1 MLKIMFVA
9 GEASGDL
16 HASRVAAKIK
26 ELIPEA
32 SLFGM
37 GGDLMLAAGVD
48 LEYNIAD
55 SAVMGFSEV
64 LSSIPALWKKL
75 TRLKEIVVS
84 SRPDALVLIDFPD
97 FNMRLARYAHKLNIP
112 VIYYIP
118 PKAWAWRRYRARQIA
133 QITTVVASIFPFEA
147 EFYRRAGA
155 NVKYVGHPLLDF
167 AKSAFN
173 QREAKERFSLNPD
186 EPVFGLMPGSRRKEV
201 DRLLP
206 VMLEVAHR
214 IHEIIPTCQF
224 LLPLAPTISKA
235 GLPEMPFVQV
245 IEGEVY
251 NIMRACD
258 LMCIASGTATLEA
271 ALMLTPMIII
281 YKVSFSTWIILNS
294 LVRLTHSGLPNIIAG
309 REIVQELLQSQA
321 NPQLISKIAIELL
334 SDPNK
339 IARQKA
345 ELAKIREQ
353 LGTEGAVE
361 RIAKLV
367 LKVAMGENDTT
378 DLMDARRLND
388 MCPRASI

>member
-26 ELIPEA
+26 ELMPETL
-32 SLFGM
+32 LFGM
-37 GGDLMLAAGVD
+37 GGNLMLAAGVD

-64 LSSIPALWKKL
+64 LGSIPALLKRL
-75 TRLKEIVVS
+75 NRLKEIITS
-84 SRPDALVLIDFPD
+84 HRPDALVLIDFPD

-147 EFYRRAGA
+147 EFYRQAGA
-155 NVKYVGHPLLDF
+155 NVVYVGHPLLDF
-167 AKSAFN
+167 AKSTLN
-173 QREAKERFSLNPD
+173 QKEAKERFSLNPD

-206 VMLEVAHR
+206 VMLEVTNR
-214 IHEIIPTCQF
+214 IREVIPTCQF
-224 LLPLAPTISKA
+224 LLPLAPTIPRA
-235 GLPEMPFVQV
+235 ILPKMLSVQV

-251 NIMRACD
+251 NVMRASD

-281 YKVSFSTWIILNS
+281 YKVSFSTWIIMKS
-294 LVRLTHSGLPNIIAG
+294 LVKLTHSGLPNIIAG
-309 REIVQELLQSQA
+309 REIVPELLQSQA
-321 NPQLISKIAIELL
+321 NPQLISKIAVELL
-334 SDPNK
+334 SKPNR
-339 IARQKA
+339 ITRQKA
-345 ELAKIREQ
+345 ELARIQDQ
-353 LGTEGAVE
+353 LGGEGAVE
-361 RIAKLV
+361 RTARLV
-367 LKVAMGENDTT
+367 LETAMKRKKSKTWNVKR
-378 DLMDARRLND
+378 DACR
-388 MCPRASI
+388 

>member
-16 HASRVAAKIK
+16 HASRVAARIK
-26 ELIPEA
+26 QLMPEA
-32 SLFGM
+32 ALFGM

-64 LSSIPALWKKL
+64 LSSIPALWQRL
-75 TRLKEIVVS
+75 ARLKEIAVS
-84 SRPDALVLIDFPD
+84 HRPDALVLIDFPD
-97 FNMRLARYAHKLNIP
+97 FNMRLARYVHRLNIP

-133 QITTVVASIFPFEA
+133 RITTVVASIFPFEA
-147 EFYRRAGA
+147 EFYQQAGA
-155 NVKYVGHPLLDF
+155 NVLYVGHPLLDF
-167 AKSAFN
+167 ARSALS
-173 QREAKERFSLNPD
+173 QREARERFGLNPD
-186 EPVFGLMPGSRRKEV
+186 EPVFGLMPGSRNKEV

-206 VMLEVAHR
+206 VMLQVVPRIREV
-214 IHEIIPTCQF
+214 IPTCQL
-224 LLPLAPTISKA
+224 LLPLASTISKA
-235 GLPEMPFVQV
+235 TLPEMPFLQV

-251 NIMRACD
+251 NVMRACD

-281 YKVSFSTWIILNS
+281 YKVSLSTWIIAKS
-294 LVRLTHSGLPNIIAG
+294 LVKLTHSGLPNIIAG
-309 REIVQELLQSQA
+309 REIVPELLQSQA

-334 SDPNK
+334 SDPKK

-345 ELAKIREQ
+345 ELARIRNQ
-353 LGTEGAVE
+353 LGAEGAFE
-361 RIAKLV
+361 RTAKLV
-367 LKVAMGENDTT
+367 LKTAMGGKGSEENAESET
-378 DLMDARRLND
+378 
-388 MCPRASI
+388 I

>member
-16 HASRVAAKIK
+16 HASRVAARIK
-26 ELIPEA
+26 QLMPEA

-64 LSSIPALWKKL
+64 LSSIPTLWQRL
-75 TRLKEIVVS
+75 NRLKEIAAS
-84 SRPDALVLIDFPD
+84 CRPNALVLIDFPD
-97 FNMRLARYAHKLNIP
+97 FNMRLARYVHQLNIP

-133 QITTVVASIFPFEA
+133 RITTVVASIFPFEA
-147 EFYRRAGA
+147 EFYRQAGA
-155 NVKYVGHPLLDF
+155 NVVYVGHPLLDF
-167 AKSAFN
+167 ARSALS
-173 QREAKERFSLNPD
+173 QREARERFCLNPD
-186 EPVFGLMPGSRRKEV
+186 EPVFGLIPGSRNKEI

-206 VMLEVAHR
+206 VMLQMAHR
-214 IHEIIPTCQF
+214 IRKVIPTCQF

-235 GLPEMPFVQV
+235 MLPEMPFVQV

-251 NIMRACD
+251 NVMRACN
-258 LMCIASGTATLEA
+258 LMCVASGTATLEA

-281 YKVSFSTWIILNS
+281 YKVSLSTWIIAKS
-294 LVRLTHSGLPNIIAG
+294 LVKLTHSGLPNIIAG
-309 REIVQELLQSQA
+309 REIVPELLQSRA
-321 NPQLISKIAIELL
+321 SPQLISKIAIELL
-334 SDPNK
+334 SDPKK

-345 ELAKIREQ
+345 EFAKIRER

-361 RIAKLV
+361 RTAKLV
-367 LKVAMGENDTT
+367 LKIAMGEVV
-378 DLMDARRLND
+378 
-388 MCPRASI
+388 

>member
-26 ELIPEA
+26 ELAPEA

-37 GGDLMLAAGVD
+37 GGNLMLAAGVD

-64 LSSIPALWKKL
+64 ISSIPALWNRL
-75 TRLKEIVVS
+75 TRLKEIINNR
-84 SRPDALVLIDFPD
+84 RPDALVLIDFPD
-97 FNMRLARYAHKLNIP
+97 FNMRLARYVHKRNIP

-155 NVKYVGHPLLDF
+155 NVVYVGHPLLDF
-167 AKSAFN
+167 AKSALS
-173 QREAKERFSLNPD
+173 QREAKERFFLNPD
-186 EPVFGLMPGSRRKEV
+186 EPVFGLMPGSRRKEI

-214 IHEIIPTCQF
+214 IREIIPTCQF
-224 LLPLAPTISKA
+224 LLPLAPTISKTY
-235 GLPEMPFVQV
+235 LPEMPFVQV

-251 NIMRACD
+251 NIMRTCD

-281 YKVSFSTWIILNS
+281 YKVSFSTWIIAKS
-294 LVRLTHSGLPNIIAG
+294 LVNLTHSGLPNIIAG
-309 REIVQELLQSQA
+309 REIVPELLQSQA

-339 IARQKA
+339 ITMQKA
-345 ELAKIREQ
+345 ELAKIRDQ
-353 LGTEGAVE
+353 LGAEGAVE
-361 RIAKLV
+361 RTAKLV
-367 LKVAMGENDTT
+367 LKTAMGEKEK
-378 DLMDARRLND
+378 
-388 MCPRASI
+388 

>member
-1 MLKIMFVA
+1 MFVA

-37 GGDLMLAAGVD
+37 GGDSMLAAGVD

-75 TRLKEIVVS
+75 TRLKEIVAS

-97 FNMRLARYAHKLNIP
+97 FNMRLARYAHKLKIP

-155 NVKYVGHPLLDF
+155 NVNYVGHPLLDF

-173 QREAKERFSLNPD
+173 QREAKERFSLEPD

-214 IHEIIPTCQF
+214 IREIIPTCQF
-224 LLPLAPTISKA
+224 LLPLAPTISMA
-235 GLPEMPFVQV
+235 NLPEMPFIQV
-245 IEGEVY
+245 IKDEVY

-309 REIVQELLQSQA
+309 REIVPELLQSQA

-367 LKVAMGENDTT
+367 LKTATG
-378 DLMDARRLND
+378 RG
-388 MCPRASI
+388 I